1 MNITTCCVASSDAAY
16 VAMAILLGSNTS
28 YRHELSSLIQR
39 RSSVLY
45 DSDPAT
51 VADVMNDWDQ
61 CLHTILAMP
70 PPPSNRSQYNTP
82 VNRLG
87 FRLQVAGH
95 PSVEV
100 VLRSNDEEPAAVA
113 AAVAASHKLEPLHQY
128 YIQTLLFNGL
138 QRWRQQSPRV
148 AISADV
154 FPGMTPPVDVYVGD
168 DVALAVHVHLWRYKY
183 HVSGTELGHV
193 IASIRSALNHADES
207 TLWIAARGAQYP
219 PPPPTPPLRSFIA
232 PLVSHQTC
240 VTVVVTTCKRLSLFL
255 ATMHSFLPY
264 AATSSVC
271 MLLVL
276 DDHSSAADRRVM
288 QDTFPAVEF
297 VFTRR
302 KGHAHSLNTMLELVT
317 TRFMLYLEDDWR
329 WELSLPHHPLAHA
342 LAILEHDPTIVQ
354 VLVNTQRSG
363 WPRRLPTTDD
373 TSFGLYFRHE
383 YGVVDHAFGY
393 WPGFSLNPGV
403 WDLKR
408 LSRCPALRFNES
420 SDVFEREFSLAVWR
434 CGLHVAM
441 LPYTTAVH
449 IGTNGSAYVLNG
461 LPRRFD

>member
-16 VAMAILLGSNTS
+16 
-28 YRHELSSLIQR
+28 
-39 RSSVLY
+39 
-45 DSDPAT
+45 
-51 VADVMNDWDQ
+51 
-61 CLHTILAMP
+61 
-70 PPPSNRSQYNTP
+70 
-82 VNRLG
+82 
-87 FRLQVAGH
+87 
-95 PSVEV
+95 
-100 VLRSNDEEPAAVA
+100 
-113 AAVAASHKLEPLHQY
+113 
-128 YIQTLLFNGL
+128 
-138 QRWRQQSPRV
+138 
-148 AISADV
+148 
-154 FPGMTPPVDVYVGD
+154 
-168 DVALAVHVHLWRYKY
+168 
-183 HVSGTELGHV
+183 
-193 IASIRSALNHADES
+193 
-207 TLWIAARGAQYP
+207 
-219 PPPPTPPLRSFIA
+219 
-232 PLVSHQTC
+232 
-240 VTVVVTTCKRLSLFL
+240 
-255 ATMHSFLPY
+255 
-264 AATSSVC
+264 
-271 MLLVL
+271 
-276 DDHSSAADRRVM
+276 
-288 QDTFPAVEF
+288 
-297 VFTRR
+297 
-302 KGHAHSLNTMLELVT
+302 GHAHSLNTMLELVT

-329 WELSLPHHPLAHA
+329 WEPSLPHHPLAHA

-354 VLVNTQRSG
+354 VLVNTQHSG